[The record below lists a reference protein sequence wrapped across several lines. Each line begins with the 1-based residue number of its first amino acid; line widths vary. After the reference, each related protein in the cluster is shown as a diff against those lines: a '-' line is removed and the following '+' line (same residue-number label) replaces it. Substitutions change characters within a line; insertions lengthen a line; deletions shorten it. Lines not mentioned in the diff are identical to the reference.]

1 MGCGHWG
8 RGQPAPLEQLSRE
21 NRGSYRDPLC
31 QGLGIPALRN
41 EPRTC
46 AQEGFWDWKSVALS
60 TLGKAVG
67 VRAARLSPTSS
78 SMEGGNGGPHL
89 TGAPEVSVR
98 GHTPVFVP
106 TRRKFQKLMENSDYF
121 RCPTIAWVQT

>member
-1 MGCGHWG
+1 MTPSVRGWG
-8 RGQPAPLEQLSRE
+8 YQRYGTNHGRV
-21 NRGSYRDPLC
+21 
-31 QGLGIPALRN
+31 
-41 EPRTC
+41 PRR
-46 AQEGFWDWKSVALS
+46 GFWDWKSVALS

-67 VRAARLSPTSS
+67 VRAARLSPASS

-121 RCPTIAWVQT
+121 RCPTILGCKNKKMLKSMHRLLLQ